1 MNDKAV
7 YRTATATP
15 GLLIIIY
22 IHINKL
28 FQVAHCVQELAQK
41 CAWTLV
47 NLIIPGGCETEL
59 NKVKSVQSKT
69 ENKTKTNESLNNSD
83 KKNEHPKEVDNDQMV
98 ND

>member
-41 CAWTLV
+41 CALTLV
-47 NLIIPGGCETEL
+47 NLIFPGGCETEL
-59 NKVKSVQSKT
+59 NKVGSVQRKLRI
-69 ENKTKTNESLNNSD
+69 K
-83 KKNEHPKEVDNDQMV
+83 PRPMRA
-98 ND
+98 